1 MAAKDPEAA
10 SMLLQ
15 GTEGE
20 DGTKEPSPDAPCT
33 CRRVFMASGALTLA
47 FACGALAVA
56 MVLRRDSPAK
66 SEQPFIGPLPP
77 MPLDSIDDA
86 DYKWMEN
93 PGVVEM
99 PTKRQLGEL
108 LNTVKALYPDGEVWE
123 QVKYLDIDHSDPNDL
138 KFDYNMRLF
147 KNATKVREATQAPR
161 RKLQQNIEQVPP
173 DDVGKL
179 DVMRQMLWALC
190 AIDAS
195 QIISSIGQI
204 IINIRTVTKSCKNP
218 YPYDAAQQDSCA
230 AMVQLNLAIWGY
242 IAIYIEDMVN
252 SCGPTFNVQAGCAI
266 DLTGFLANA
275 ALVGA
280 AGANMR
286 SSCLPKHGYWEER
299 IAKIEDNGVVGAISA
314 DTETNGVRTFAGF
327 TASQLQKVNDEI
339 KEQFADNTERKN
351 RFRAQTS
358 LGRGFRRLDEETAEL
373 ATLPADPVST
383 QQANSETDVETMQ
396 HGAAHILQEVVAASD
411 PKDKEFIEGKVKHAA
426 DRMGL
431 TSEEIYDYKNDVM
444 DKRWMHVS
452 CGFDLSK
459 AVARLAQMATL
470 IAMSVKDCGEH
481 NFDINGH
488 QGKTKC
494 AIDVTGAIA
503 SAGIAAGMITISTIN
518 CPAQL
523 TFTQAMGERLC
534 AAAVIDLVSAVTYI
548 GTSIASVQSTC
559 GSMDNYP
566 GVPGT

>member
-1 MAAKDPEAA
+1 
-10 SMLLQ
+10 
-15 GTEGE
+15 
-20 DGTKEPSPDAPCT
+20 
-33 CRRVFMASGALTLA
+33 LTLA

-56 MVLRRDSPAK
+56 MVLRRDTAAK

-77 MPLDSIDDA
+77 MPHDSIDDA

-123 QVKYLDIDHSDPNDL
+123 QVKYLDIDHSDPNNL

-147 KNATKVREATQAPR
+147 KNATKLREATQAPR

-190 AIDAS
+190 GIDAA
-195 QIISSIGQI
+195 QILSSIGQI
-204 IINIRTVTKSCKNP
+204 VTNIRTVTIACKNP
-218 YPYDAAQQDSCA
+218 YPMDAAQQDFCA
-230 AMVQLNLAIWGY
+230 AMVSLNLAIWGY
-242 IAIYIEDMVN
+242 IAIYIEDMVS

-266 DLTGFLANA
+266 DMTGFMANA

-286 SSCLPKHGYWEER
+286 SSCLPKHGYWDER
-299 IAKIEDNGVVGAISA
+299 IAKIEGRSFPGQVGAN
-314 DTETNGVRTFAGF
+314 TVTNGARLFGPTSFSAN
-327 TASQLQKVNDEI
+327 QLAAINKEIQETRDERI
-339 KEQFADNTERKN
+339 RQNN
-351 RFRAQTS
+351 RFRAQS
-358 LGRGFRRLDEETAEL
+358 SGGRGFRRLDEETAGM
-373 ATLPADPVST
+373 ATLPADPVAS
-383 QQANSETDVETMQ
+383 QQAKAVSDMEVMQ
-396 HGAAHILQEVVAASD
+396 TGAADVLEKVADAAD
-411 PKDKEFIEGKVKHAA
+411 PDDKEFIDEKVKHAK

-431 TSEEIYDYKNDVM
+431 TSDEIIAHK
-444 DKRWMHVS
+444 KKETEKTWKHVQ

-459 AVARLAQMATL
+459 AVARLAQMGTL
-470 IAMSVKDCGEH
+470 IAMSTKDCGAY
-481 NFDINGH
+481 NFEVNGH

-503 SAGIAAGMITISTIN
+503 SAGIAASMITLSVIN
-518 CPAQL
+518 CPGAVD
-523 TFTQAMGERLC
+523 FTRAMGERLC
-534 AAAVIDLVSAVTYI
+534 AAAIIDLVSATTYI

-559 GSMDNYP
+559 GSLDNYP

>member
-1 MAAKDPEAA
+1 
-10 SMLLQ
+10 
-15 GTEGE
+15 
-20 DGTKEPSPDAPCT
+20 
-33 CRRVFMASGALTLA
+33 MASGALTLA

-56 MVLRRDSPAK
+56 MVLRRDTPAK

-77 MPLDSIDDA
+77 MPHDSIDDA

-123 QVKYLDIDHSDPNDL
+123 QVKYLDIDHSDPNNL

-147 KNATKVREATQAPR
+147 KNATKLREATQAPR

-204 IINIRTVTKSCKNP
+204 VINIRTVTKSCKNP

-266 DLTGFLANA
+266 DLTGFMANA

-299 IAKIEDNGVVGAISA
+299 IGKIEGNGVVGAISKA
-314 DTETNGVRTFAGF
+314 TETNGARNFAGF
-327 TASQLQKVNDEI
+327 NNSQIQKVNEQI
-339 KEQFADNTERKN
+339 KQQLQETTERQD
-351 RFRAQTS
+351 RFRARTS

-383 QQANSETDVETMQ
+383 QQANAESDVETMQ
-396 HGAAHILQEVVAASD
+396 HGAAHILKEVVAASD
-411 PKDKEFIEGKVKHAA
+411 AKDKEFIEGKVKHAA

-431 TSEEIYDYKNDVM
+431 TSDEIYDYKNDVM

-481 NFDINGH
+481 NFEINGH

-503 SAGIAAGMITISTIN
+503 SAGIAAGMITISAIN

-523 TFTQAMGERLC
+523 VFTQAMGERLC
-534 AAAVIDLVSAVTYI
+534 AAAVIDLVSAATYI